1 MKYKQIGIEKDKQ
14 RLINELK
21 TYNNQTLINFYLQR
35 LDVEK
40 SFIKDAMEKEIK
52 NRLEKEF
59 AMLWKNQPIKDVPMQ
74 RLLDQH
80 NLIN

>member
-14 RLINELK
+14 RLANELK
-21 TYNNQTLINFYLQR
+21 TINNQTLINFYLQR
-35 LDVEK
+35 LDVKK
-40 SFIKDAMEKEIK
+40 SFIKDAIEKEIK

-59 AMLWKNQPIKDVPMQ
+59 SMLWKNQPIKDIPMQ

-80 NLIN
+80 NLC

>member
-35 LDVEK
+35 LDVKK

-59 AMLWKNQPIKDVPMQ
+59 AMLWKNQRIKDVPMQ
-74 RLLDQH
+74 TLLDQH
-80 NLIN
+80 NLC

>member
-35 LDVEK
+35 LDVKK

-59 AMLWKNQPIKDVPMQ
+59 AMLWKNQRIKDVPMQ

-80 NLIN
+80 NLC

>member
-21 TYNNQTLINFYLQR
+21 TYNNQTLINFYLQC
-35 LDVEK
+35 LNVKK

-59 AMLWKNQPIKDVPMQ
+59 AMLWKNQRIKDIPMQ

-80 NLIN
+80 NLC

>member
-1 MKYKQIGIEKDKQ
+1 MEYKQIGIEKDKQ

-21 TYNNQTLINFYLQR
+21 TYNNQTLVNFYLQR
-35 LDVEK
+35 LNLKK

-59 AMLWKNQPIKDVPMQ
+59 AMVWKNQRIKDVPMQ

-80 NLIN
+80 NLC

>member
-35 LDVEK
+35 LNVKK

-59 AMLWKNQPIKDVPMQ
+59 AMLWKNQRIKDIPMQ

-80 NLIN
+80 NLC

>member
-1 MKYKQIGIEKDKQ
+1 MEYKQIGIEKDKQ

-21 TYNNQTLINFYLQR
+21 TYNNQTLVNFYLQR
-35 LDVEK
+35 LNVKK

-59 AMLWKNQPIKDVPMQ
+59 AMLWRNQRIKDVPMQ

-80 NLIN
+80 NLC

>member
-1 MKYKQIGIEKDKQ
+1 MEYKQIGIEKDKQ

-21 TYNNQTLINFYLQR
+21 TYNNQTLVNFYLQR
-35 LDVEK
+35 LNVKK

-59 AMLWKNQPIKDVPMQ
+59 AMLWKNQRIKDVPMQ

-80 NLIN
+80 NLC